1 MKEYVILFVVLFIV
15 LLIAPWIYLNSVSV
29 TDNTVIEA
37 TSKEGTKI
45 LVTSSK
51 RFLYVEKVNSKLKE
65 DLGLPSLLIIP
76 EGKEGV
82 ITMELRGK
90 CISACDG
97 VDAMYLYYLTED
109 KVRDKIINLTVR
121 IEPTQEAYIF
131 KDNVYVNKTDDI
143 IKEAKKFGISVSSL
157 KELVTAENREKL
169 LKGIFGEYI
178 LPYMWILNE
187 PNLESISPK
196 EENTTRGMRY
206 IIEGRFSTRISE
218 APPVIKWKGIEV
230 RADKSASLTLSPAEL
245 EQKPYPYLYLS
256 AFYKGRFL
264 DLSGKEPRLGYI
276 NGTEKLREILE
287 SYYKWLLQG
296 RNPILG
302 NYTGMW
308 PGLWVQKSTLGFP
321 DWLSFNAMEPE
332 DKRLYIKLHIDPI
345 LRGEEKLKDL
355 TDKMFWSAV
364 LSWLADFIF
373 VFLVLYFAIYI
384 LKKVR

>member
-29 TDNTVIEA
+29 TGDTAIEA
-37 TSKEGTKI
+37 TSKEGIKI

-51 RFLYVEKVNSKLKE
+51 RFLYVSKVDSKLRK
-65 DLGLPSLLIIP
+65 DLGLPDLLIIP
-76 EGKEGV
+76 EEKGGV
-82 ITMELRGK
+82 ITMELRGR
-90 CISACDG
+90 CISACDR

-109 KVRDKIINLTVR
+109 KVKDKRINLTIR

-131 KDNVYVNKTDDI
+131 KDNMYVNKTDDI

-157 KELVTAENREKL
+157 KELVSAENREKL

-178 LPYMWILNE
+178 LPYEWILSE
-187 PNLESISPK
+187 PKLESISPK

-230 RADKSASLTLSPAEL
+230 RAEQVTSLTLSPAEL
-245 EQKPYPYLYLS
+245 EQKPYPYLFLS

-264 DLSGKEPRLGYI
+264 DLSGREPRLGYI
-276 NGTEKLREILE
+276 NGTEKLREVLE

-308 PGLWVQKSTLGFP
+308 PGLWVQKLILGFP
-321 DWLSFNAMEPE
+321 DWYSLNAIEN
-332 DKRLYIKLHIDPI
+332 KTLYIELHIDPI
-345 LRGEEKLKDL
+345 LRGEEK
-355 TDKMFWSAV
+355 TDKMFWSAIA
-364 LSWLADFIF
+364 SWFVNFIF
-373 VFLVLYFAIYI
+373 VFLLLSAGI
-384 LKKVR
+384 LTLKRVR

>member
-178 LPYMWILNE
+178 LPYTWILNE

-218 APPVIKWKGIEV
+218 APPIIEV
-230 RADKSASLTLSPAEL
+230 E
-245 EQKPYPYLYLS
+245 
-256 AFYKGRFL
+256 
-264 DLSGKEPRLGYI
+264 
-276 NGTEKLREILE
+276 
-287 SYYKWLLQG
+287 
-296 RNPILG
+296 G
-302 NYTGMW
+302 NRS
-308 PGLWVQKSTLGFP
+308 QS
-321 DWLSFNAMEPE
+321 
-332 DKRLYIKLHIDPI
+332 
-345 LRGEEKLKDL
+345 
-355 TDKMFWSAV
+355 
-364 LSWLADFIF
+364 
-373 VFLVLYFAIYI
+373 
-384 LKKVR
+384 